1 MTQLRLLVVS
11 NDRIGSTMAGPGIRY
26 YNFARELAKE
36 HHVTLM
42 VPEPVDI
49 DTEGMEVV
57 EAQTYSTRAFRGYA
71 ETFDVV
77 VAQNLLPWTMRSL
90 AEAPVRMIY
99 DLYDPFL
106 VENLGLFAE
115 QEGSRRYQ
123 DAILRA
129 NSLAQEVALKTGDA
143 FLCASERQ
151 RDLWLGM
158 LGTLGRLTREEY
170 DRDPSLRSLIDIVPF
185 GLQAEPPVKTRAA
198 LKGVIP
204 GIAESDRVLLWG
216 GGIWNWF
223 DPLTLIRAV
232 ARLAKRHDNVKLY
245 FLGVQHPNPETEEM
259 GKAEQAV
266 ELARE
271 LGVYDRSVFFN
282 FGWVPYEDRANFLLE
297 ADLGVSAHFDNIET
311 RFAFRTRVL
320 DYLWAGLPIVTTEG
334 DVLSELVGARHLG
347 RVVAEGDV
355 EGWVHA
361 IEELLDD
368 EREYKAVR
376 RNIEEVRPQ
385 FAWPNAVEALRRLV
399 SGEVRP
405 ARRPARSGAMVVRY
419 VWLSVV
425 AAVIKRGF
433 RTAMLR
439 AVQMIRKPRVP

>member
-1 MTQLRLLVVS
+1 MTQLRILVVS

-26 YNFARELAKE
+26 YNFARELARE
-36 HHVTLM
+36 QRVTLM

-49 DTEGMEVV
+49 DTEGIEVV

-77 VAQNLLPWTMRSL
+77 VAQNLLPWTMRAL
-90 AEAPVRMIY
+90 AKAPVRLIY

-129 NSLAQEVALKTGDA
+129 NTLAQEVALATGDA

-151 RDLWLGM
+151 RDLWLGV
-158 LGTLGRLTREEY
+158 LGALGRLEREEY
-170 DRDPSLRSLIDIVPF
+170 TSDPSLRSLIDIVPF

-198 LKGVIP
+198 LKGVVP
-204 GIAESDRVLLWG
+204 GIAENDRVLLWG

-232 ARLAKRHDNVKLY
+232 ARLAESRDDVKLY

-259 GKAEQAV
+259 GKAEEAV
-266 ELARE
+266 ELAKE
-271 LGVYDRSVFFN
+271 LGVFDRWVFFN
-282 FGWVPYEDRANFLLE
+282 FGWVPYEDRANYLLE
-297 ADLGVSAHFDNIET
+297 ADLGVSAHYDNIET

-334 DVLSELVGARHLG
+334 DVLGELVRERNLG
-347 RVVAEGDV
+347 RAVREGDV
-355 EGWVHA
+355 DGWARA
-361 IEELLDD
+361 IQDLLDD
-368 EREYKAVR
+368 PAEYGVVT
-376 RNIEEVRPQ
+376 RNIEHVRPQ
-385 FAWPNAVEALRRLV
+385 FEWPNVVKPLVRLATGREAPVLGSR
-399 SGEVRP
+399 
-405 ARRPARSGAMVVRY
+405 RSGAMVVRY
-419 VWLSVV
+419 VWFSVV

-433 RTAMLR
+433 RVAFMR
-439 AVQMIRKPRVP
+439 AVQIVRKPRVP